1 MAGYIENGLDGLM
14 LNAYEK
20 DELRRQGDL
29 VIEGFRILGNNHWT
43 TTRGPHDT
51 IGCPHHPAEY
61 LPDRLDCKKA
71 RTDSTGIFHPYCSQ
85 PGPTLK
91 LILEIQLEIDESL
104 NQIKDVFYNIPSSP
118 QKSSS
123 TRLDDRHLED
133 FKDFRT
139 IGLQEQFKHLARRNQ
154 KLFSISRDL
163 ILHLKLSQGEPKF
176 PTDLDSIREEMKDG
190 TTDSIEA
197 TKRVIQWIEGS
208 EFDLVQQGWI
218 KSNMQLARQFLPIMK
233 LSRLLL
239 KKLSKRGMGGEEG
252 IELYTEL
259 CSEELSSLS
268 GFSCTLHVHLVG
280 IVCILTSLN
289 HPADHGDVARVIT
302 GMVEALEI
310 KIESPLAL
318 ISSHFVP
325 MLTADIN
332 GFSVQNYYREWLMTW
347 NTQLSLAISNFKDAI
362 ELYKTIS
369 HREQGP
375 LGEKAEAK
383 SLVWVNNRD
392 FITSYFL
399 ISRLRLLYKKA
410 TTTDA
415 LSGDYLC
422 ATCNNL
428 LFEHAFI
435 IAGRVFPSF
444 TRGAAR
450 RLIRQDPTQSSR
462 EVAGVV
468 STKTRSWQSF

>member
-61 LPDRLDCKKA
+61 LPDRLDCKKSA
-71 RTDSTGIFHPYCSQ
+71 NRFHWNIPSLLRQQITRHSESLDPFLLQSQ

-208 EFDLVQQGWI
+208 EFDLVQQGWMSYI
-218 KSNMQLARQFLPIMK
+218 FSIDCNLANVLNFTTHSSKSNMQLARQFLPIMK

-362 ELYKTIS
+362 ELYKNNIS
-369 HREQGP
+369 
-375 LGEKAEAK
+375 
-383 SLVWVNNRD
+383 
-392 FITSYFL
+392 
-399 ISRLRLLYKKA
+399 
-410 TTTDA
+410 
-415 LSGDYLC
+415 
-422 ATCNNL
+422 
-428 LFEHAFI
+428 
-435 IAGRVFPSF
+435 
-444 TRGAAR
+444 
-450 RLIRQDPTQSSR
+450 
-462 EVAGVV
+462 
-468 STKTRSWQSF
+468 